1 MDNSIISGLID
12 RKKNFVFI
20 GEAGSGK
27 TEVAINFAVQMAK
40 DKSRSVHFFDM
51 DQTKPLFRAR
61 DAADSLKESGII
73 FHSHAQLLDAPVIT
87 TAVMEPLMDEEIYVV
102 MDVGG
107 SDLGSHMIG
116 QFSRAL
122 NDDNTYVFF
131 LINPYRPWSRN
142 LRNIEETIQRVTSRS
157 RIKEVHLVSN
167 PNLGPDTTAE
177 IVISGN
183 EKLHELLGMKSDFI
197 CVLEDLVPEVEG
209 KVPES
214 ILPVHIYILYPWQEK
229 YDIIDKQQ

>member
-1 MDNSIISGLID
+1 MENIAIRGLVG

-40 DKSRSVHFFDM
+40 DRGRSVHFFDM

-61 DAADSLKESGII
+61 DASDKLEESGVI

-87 TAVMEPLMDEEIYVV
+87 TAVLESLVDEERYVV

-116 QFSRAL
+116 QFSRAI
-122 NDDNTYVFF
+122 NDENTYVFF
-131 LINPYRPWSRN
+131 LVNPYRPWSGN
-142 LRNIEETIQRVTSRS
+142 LRNIEETIDRVTGSS
-157 RIKEVHLVSN
+157 RIKEIHLVSN
-167 PNLGPDTTAE
+167 PNLGPETTAE
-177 IVISGN
+177 TIISGN
-183 EKLHELLGMKSDFI
+183 ERLHELLGTAAEFI
-197 CVLEDLVPEVEG
+197 CVREDLVPEVEG

-214 ILPVHIYILYPWQEK
+214 VLPLHIYILYPWQER
-229 YDIIDKQQ
+229 YDISNNQE